1 MKYRIVSKIN
11 RYGET
16 VYKVQESVLGIIWMT
31 VRYIGFQPPHPDFM
45 IPADCIVN
53 CVFSRIEDAEKCL
66 KALNENKPKTNQ

>member
-31 VRYIGFQPPHPDFM
+31 VRYIGFQPPHPDLM
-45 IPADCIVN
+45 VPAACTVN
-53 CVFSRIEDAEKCL
+53 CVFDRIEDAEKCL
-66 KALNENKPKTNQ
+66 KALNENKPKTNK